1 MKKFLLVLI
10 MIFALSFAFA
20 CSEDNKENNDDN
32 KQNEVVNEYTVT
44 FVVNGEKT
52 EVKVKDG
59 EKAVKPADPV
69 KEGYVFKGWYVGE
82 KEYDFGAVTAD
93 ATVTAKFEEV
103 KPEVKEYTVTFA
115 VDGEKTEVKVAEGEK
130 AVKPV
135 DPVKEG
141 YVFKGWFVG
150 EEAYDF
156 EKAVTS
162 DLELVAKFEEV
173 IAEYTVKFVVDGAE
187 EVQTVKEGEKAV
199 KPVDPEKDGYVFK
212 GWFVGEEEYDFSA
225 VTADVE
231 VTAKFEEVVSDL
243 TPLEMLEQA
252 ANTVTFPEVIRGDI
266 NLPKEVAGF
275 YAEWNTSNKKVLTKE
290 GIYTYV
296 EENIEVT
303 LSLTLIYGNDEEFYD
318 KDYVVIVGPYEDT
331 VAVEVAKGEY
341 EFVSEIKTNYIKL
354 PKEFNY
360 GVTGTWSVNK
370 EFINVETGEISEIA
384 EEQIVKFTLK
394 LQKGEAVQTIVY
406 TVVVFPY
413 TGFRAV
419 GHNIVEEAKDF
430 KGTFENVEF
439 VNGKVVLVDGA
450 TSGTYTSVEIDTLK
464 FEEVV
469 GSWNCITGL
478 DRTCEL
484 KVSVCINGTWSKYFT
499 YGEWGLGKDN
509 YYYNQTDTNVKMSV
523 DEIIL
528 LNGKQGEK
536 IKYQVVLK
544 RNSASAPSPELAR
557 VGFTLSMEDYTYEVD
572 VTGLPSQADW
582 DLPKLYQ
589 HDVRSVGGVICS
601 PTTTTMLL
609 KYRGL
614 DFSEQAKTYKNASS
628 WGVYEHGYIA
638 SLAADPGHNSPT
650 YGNWTYNMA
659 VAGAFGRKALVVRM
673 YSWEE
678 LKYYL
683 ATVGPVGATIGGN
696 FGIYST
702 NGHLIVVRGYKEVNG
717 NTTVI
722 CNDPNVSGVYYEVSL
737 DIFMNAWHR
746 NNSNSGVIYIVE

>member
-52 EVKVKDG
+52 EIKVKDG

-69 KEGYVFKGWYVGE
+69 KEGYTFVGWFVGDA
-82 KEYDFGAVTAD
+82 EYTFDAVTAD
-93 ATVTAKFEEV
+93 VEVTAKFEEV
-103 KPEVKEYTVTFA
+103 KPEVKEFTVKFV

-130 AVKPV
+130 AVKPS
-135 DPVKEG
+135 DPEKEG
-141 YVFKGWFVG
+141 YVFKGWYVG

-225 VTADVE
+225 VTADVI

-303 LSLTLIYGNDEEFYD
+303 LSLTLIYGDDEEFYD
-318 KDYVVIVGPYEDT
+318 KDYVVTVGPYEDT
-331 VAVEVAKGEY
+331 VAVEVVKGEY
-341 EFVSEIKTNYIKL
+341 EFVTEIKTNYIKL

-370 EFINVETGEISEIA
+370 EIINVETGEISEIA

-413 TGFRAV
+413 TGFRAI

-430 KGTFENVEF
+430 N
-439 VNGKVVLVDGA
+439 
-450 TSGTYTSVEIDTLK
+450 
-464 FEEVV
+464 
-469 GSWNCITGL
+469 
-478 DRTCEL
+478 
-484 KVSVCINGTWSKYFT
+484 
-499 YGEWGLGKDN
+499 
-509 YYYNQTDTNVKMSV
+509 
-523 DEIIL
+523 
-528 LNGKQGEK
+528 
-536 IKYQVVLK
+536 K
-544 RNSASAPSPELAR
+544 R
-557 VGFTLSMEDYTYEVD
+557 
-572 VTGLPSQADW
+572 
-582 DLPKLYQ
+582 
-589 HDVRSVGGVICS
+589 
-601 PTTTTMLL
+601 
-609 KYRGL
+609 
-614 DFSEQAKTYKNASS
+614 
-628 WGVYEHGYIA
+628 VYEF
-638 SLAADPGHNSPT
+638 L
-650 YGNWTYNMA
+650 
-659 VAGAFGRKALVVRM
+659 RK
-673 YSWEE
+673 
-678 LKYYL
+678 
-683 ATVGPVGATIGGN
+683 
-696 FGIYST
+696 
-702 NGHLIVVRGYKEVNG
+702 
-717 NTTVI
+717 
-722 CNDPNVSGVYYEVSL
+722 
-737 DIFMNAWHR
+737 
-746 NNSNSGVIYIVE
+746 

>member
-1 MKKFLLVLI
+1 MQLY
-10 MIFALSFAFA
+10 
-20 CSEDNKENNDDN
+20 

-52 EVKVKDG
+52 EVKVKNGEKAVKPADPVKEGYVFKGWFVGEEEYDFGAVTADVEVTAKFEEVIAEYTVKFVVDGEETVQAVKEG

-82 KEYDFGAVTAD
+82 
-93 ATVTAKFEEV
+93 
-103 KPEVKEYTVTFA
+103 
-115 VDGEKTEVKVAEGEK
+115 
-130 AVKPV
+130 
-135 DPVKEG
+135 
-141 YVFKGWFVG
+141 
-150 EEAYDF
+150 EAYDF
-156 EKAVTS
+156 EKVVSS

-187 EVQTVKEGEKAV
+187 EVQTVKEGEKATKPADPV
-199 KPVDPEKDGYVFK
+199 KEGYVFK

-225 VTADVE
+225 VTADVI

-243 TPLEMLEQA
+243 TPLEILEQA

-303 LSLTLIYGNDEEFYD
+303 LSLTLIYGADEEFYD
-318 KDYVVIVGPYEDT
+318 RDYVVTVGPYEDT

-341 EFVSEIKTNYIKL
+341 EFVTEIKTNYIKL

-430 KGTFENVEF
+430 KGIFENVEL

-450 TSGTYTSVEIDTLK
+450 TYISLSFCKPRHY
-464 FEEVV
+464 
-469 GSWNCITGL
+469 
-478 DRTCEL
+478 
-484 KVSVCINGTWSKYFT
+484 
-499 YGEWGLGKDN
+499 GKDAEAFFPRAR
-509 YYYNQTDTNVKMSV
+509 YPSV
-523 DEIIL
+523 PRHRRSQQNENRVPL
-528 LNGKQGEK
+528 T
-536 IKYQVVLK
+536 
-544 RNSASAPSPELAR
+544 SP
-557 VGFTLSMEDYTYEVD
+557 
-572 VTGLPSQADW
+572 
-582 DLPKLYQ
+582 
-589 HDVRSVGGVICS
+589 
-601 PTTTTMLL
+601 
-609 KYRGL
+609 
-614 DFSEQAKTYKNASS
+614 
-628 WGVYEHGYIA
+628 
-638 SLAADPGHNSPT
+638 
-650 YGNWTYNMA
+650 
-659 VAGAFGRKALVVRM
+659 
-673 YSWEE
+673 
-678 LKYYL
+678 
-683 ATVGPVGATIGGN
+683 
-696 FGIYST
+696 
-702 NGHLIVVRGYKEVNG
+702 
-717 NTTVI
+717 
-722 CNDPNVSGVYYEVSL
+722 
-737 DIFMNAWHR
+737 
-746 NNSNSGVIYIVE
+746 

>member
-536 IKYQVVLK
+536 IKYQVV
-544 RNSASAPSPELAR
+544 
-557 VGFTLSMEDYTYEVD
+557 
-572 VTGLPSQADW
+572 
-582 DLPKLYQ
+582 
-589 HDVRSVGGVICS
+589 
-601 PTTTTMLL
+601 
-609 KYRGL
+609 
-614 DFSEQAKTYKNASS
+614 
-628 WGVYEHGYIA
+628 
-638 SLAADPGHNSPT
+638 
-650 YGNWTYNMA
+650 
-659 VAGAFGRKALVVRM
+659 
-673 YSWEE
+673 
-678 LKYYL
+678 
-683 ATVGPVGATIGGN
+683 
-696 FGIYST
+696 
-702 NGHLIVVRGYKEVNG
+702 
-717 NTTVI
+717 
-722 CNDPNVSGVYYEVSL
+722 
-737 DIFMNAWHR
+737 
-746 NNSNSGVIYIVE
+746 

>member
-20 CSEDNKENNDDN
+20 CGEDNKVNNDDN

-69 KEGYVFKGWYVGE
+69 KEGYVFKGW
-82 KEYDFGAVTAD
+82 
-93 ATVTAKFEEV
+93 
-103 KPEVKEYTVTFA
+103 
-115 VDGEKTEVKVAEGEK
+115 
-130 AVKPV
+130 
-135 DPVKEG
+135 
-141 YVFKGWFVG
+141 FVG

-156 EKAVTS
+156 EKVVTS

-173 IAEYTVKFVVDGAE
+173 IAEYTVKFVVDDAE
-187 EVQTVKEGEKAV
+187 EVQAVKEGEKAV
-199 KPVDPEKDGYVFK
+199 KPADPVKEGYVFK

-225 VTADVE
+225 VTADVI

-303 LSLTLIYGNDEEFYD
+303 LSLTLIYGDDEEFYD
-318 KDYVVIVGPYEDT
+318 KDYVVTVGPYEDT

-341 EFVSEIKTNYIKL
+341 EFVTEIKTNYIKL

-384 EEQIVKFTLK
+384 EQQIVKFTLK

-430 KGTFENVEF
+430 KGTFENVEL

-484 KVSVCINGTWSKYFT
+484 KVSVCINGTWSKFFT

-557 VGFTLSMEDYTYEVD
+557 VAFTLSMEDYTYEVD

-589 HDVRSVGGVICS
+589 HDVRSVGSVICS

-609 KYRGL
+609 KYHGV
-614 DFSEQAKTYKNASS
+614 DVSS
-628 WGVYEHGYIA
+628 SYQYEHQYMA
-638 SLAADPGHNSPT
+638 SLVADPGHNSPT
-650 YGNWTYNMA
+650 YGNWSYNMA
-659 VAGAFGRKALVVRM
+659 AAGAFGRKAYVMKM
-673 YSWEE
+673 YSWDEIR
-678 LKYYL
+678 YYL
-683 ATVGPVGATIGGN
+683 ATSGPFGASISGTFASINGAS
-696 FGIYST
+696 YYT
-702 NGHLIVVRGYKEVNG
+702 PGHLICVRGYRIENG
-717 NTTVI
+717 NTIVI
-722 CNDPNVSGVYYEVSL
+722 CNDPAVKGTYYEVYLSTFL
-737 DIFMNAWHR
+737 KCWGDT
-746 NNSNSGVIYIVE
+746 IYIVE